1 MEMGVAMVFFNGFS
15 ARFSVKL
22 CSELNISYIKLHFRK
37 YPESLTAI
45 GEKTGNVE
53 EGSHQIHWKTTKI
66 AKNTVENSIFKNQNS
81 QSPKPIVCQN

>member
-1 MEMGVAMVFFNGFS
+1 MGVAMVFFNGFS

-22 CSELNISYIKLHFRK
+22 CSELYISYIKLHFRK

-53 EGSHQIHWKTTKI
+53 ESSHQTHWKRQFLQ
-66 AKNTVENSIFKNQNS
+66 KNTFEN
-81 QSPKPIVCQN
+81 